1 MLKKRCKDTIKSD
14 TMDKK
19 IEKKSLRFRSDFFFD
34 SILAISVNRLGVLF
48 CLAEFLNVDSLL
60 QSFTFDN

>member
-1 MLKKRCKDTIKSD
+1 MQEFFN
-14 TMDKK
+14 KK
-19 IEKKSLRFRSDFFFD
+19 IAPVSRSDFFFD

-48 CLAEFLNVDSLL
+48 CLTKFLNVDSLL